1 MLAEI
6 LADFDRLDGERYL
19 IITGDHGQRLGE
31 NGYWGHNDLVPEVS
45 DVPVIVV
52 ARDAPVGALADFSRE
67 RWISHYEASKWLA
80 TRLGTKIDNPNL
92 RPNEYFV
99 HGKLLFTDNFIQRV
113 CESPAGLIHQS
124 PQQLSLLLVD
134 PGKGACTGS

>member
-31 NGYWGHNDLVPEVS
+31 NSYWGHNDLVPEVH

-52 ARDAPVGALADFSRE
+52 ARDAPVGALADFFRG
-67 RWISHYEASKWLA
+67 RWISHYEAGKWLA
-80 TRLGTKIDNPNL
+80 ARLGTKIDNPNL

-99 HGKLLFTDNFIQRV
+99 HDKLLFTDNFIQRV
-113 CESPAGLIHQS
+113 CESPAGLIHQP

-134 PGKGACTGS
+134 PGKGACNGS